1 MLLPTEPSASKAPIP
16 ADLARCAV
24 VLVNLGTPDEP
35 TVPAV
40 RRYLKQ
46 FLSDK
51 RVVDYPAW
59 LWQCILRG
67 IILPFRGRRVAK
79 LYQSIWW
86 PEGSPLRV
94 ITERQTLALSQ
105 RLSLSDTPVPVVYAM
120 TYGNPSIASV
130 LDKLRAQG
138 RDRWVIIPLYP
149 QYSATTTA
157 AISDQ
162 IGAYLAACRDM
173 PEIRMVKHY
182 HHEVLYRKALAGSVR
197 MYWQQYGQASHLLLS
212 FHGIPERFVRLGD
225 PYQRHCQETAANLA
239 ADLGLAPEQ
248 VLVSFQSRVGKEKW
262 LQPYTDELLTQ
273 LPAQGIKHLQVLCPA
288 FSADCLETLEEIA
301 EENKEVFLHAGGEK
315 YEYIHALNAVPC
327 HIRLFMYLV
336 QQQLKGWI

>member
-1 MLLPTEPSASKAPIP
+1 MTTSPEKSSLELPFAKY
-16 ADLARCAV
+16 AV

-46 FLSDK
+46 FLSDQ
-51 RVVDYPAW
+51 RVVDYPAI

-86 PEGSPLRV
+86 QEGSPLRV
-94 ITERQTLALSQ
+94 ITEQQTEGLGKALE
-105 RLSLSDTPVPVVYAM
+105 LSDYPVQVRYAM

-130 LDKLRAQG
+130 FNDLRSQG
-138 RDRWVIIPLYP
+138 VERIIVIPLYP

-162 IGAYLAACRDM
+162 IGQYLANTRDI
-173 PEIRMVKHY
+173 PEIRFVKNY
-182 HHEVLYRKALAGSVR
+182 HHTAIYRKALAGSVR
-197 MYWQQYGQASHLLLS
+197 RFWQVNGKAEHLLLS

-225 PYQRHCQETAANLA
+225 PYERHCRETAANLA
-239 ADLGLAPEQ
+239 EDLGLAPEQ

-273 LPAQGIKHLQVLCPA
+273 LPSQGIKHLQVLCPA
-288 FSADCLETLEEIA
+288 FAADCLETLEEIA
-301 EENKEVFLHAGGEK
+301 VENKEVFMHAGGEN
-315 YEYIHALNAVPC
+315 YQYIHALNAVPC
-327 HIRLFMYLV
+327 HIRVFKHLV
-336 QQQLKGWI
+336 SQQLQGW